1 MAAFAAMT
9 GRSRLGQ
16 NVGRG
21 GVART
26 GEGLSRRIERWFP
39 DRQVLVRG
47 PDRISAIMLSR
58 RQQMIGAAVAVVGVV
73 WLAGASIGI
82 ACSYRM
88 ESQAARAAQRLQIA
102 AASEQAAIDKISAEC
117 VHLAEERD
125 LAVAQADQMRDVAVA
140 KADQARDLAV
150 ARAELLRDQ
159 AITQERQAAA
169 ADDEIT
175 QQLIRQTQAT
185 IGHVETIIQS
195 TGLDPDRL
203 AQLPAP
209 AGADELAATP
219 TPAVTADD
227 LPRADVLSQEISRL
241 QDLGNVLEQLP
252 LLSPVA
258 EVSIS
263 SPFGYR
269 PNPWTGAREFH
280 VGIDIRGAV
289 GSPVYATAPG
299 VVTFAGVSTGYG
311 NLVIIDHGYGLT
323 TRYSHLQK
331 IMVTLGAAVAEHQ
344 EIGLLG
350 NTGWSTGPHL
360 LYETRVDGQPE
371 NPLNFIKATP

>member
-1 MAAFAAMT
+1 
-9 GRSRLGQ
+9 
-16 NVGRG
+16 
-21 GVART
+21 
-26 GEGLSRRIERWFP
+26 LSRRIERWFP
-39 DRQVLVRG
+39 DRQLLVRG

-58 RQQMIGAAVAVVGVV
+58 RQQMIGAAVAVVSVV

-82 ACSYRM
+82 ACSYRS

-102 AASEQAAIDKISAEC
+102 AADDQAAINKISAEC

-125 LAVAQADQMRDVAVA
+125 LAVAQADQLRDVAVA

-159 AITQERQAAA
+159 AIAQERQAAA
-169 ADDEIT
+169 ADNEIT
-175 QQLIRQTQAT
+175 EQLISQTQAT
-185 IGHVETIIQS
+185 IGHVETIIKS
-195 TGLDPDRL
+195 TGLDPDRMAQISSSPVAADKPGLTAGDL
-203 AQLPAP
+203 A
-209 AGADELAATP
+209 
-219 TPAVTADD
+219 
-227 LPRADVLSQEISRL
+227 RADALSQEINRL
-241 QDLGNVLEQLP
+241 QSLGNVLEQLP

-269 PNPWTGAREFH
+269 PDPWTGAREFH

-289 GSPVYATAPG
+289 GSPVFATAPG

-331 IMVTLGAAVAEHQ
+331 ILVTLGAPVTEHQ
-344 EIGLLG
+344 KIGLLG
-350 NTGWSTGPHL
+350 DTGWSTGPHL

>member
-1 MAAFAAMT
+1 MFQ
-9 GRSRLGQ
+9 G
-16 NVGRG
+16 G
-21 GVART
+21 GVARA
-26 GEGLSRRIERWFP
+26 GEGLSGRIERWFP

-47 PDRISAIMLSR
+47 PDKISAIMLSR
-58 RQQMIGAAVAVVGVV
+58 RQQMIGAAVAVVSVI
-73 WLAGASIGI
+73 WLAAASIGI
-82 ACSYRM
+82 ACSYRT
-88 ESQAARAAQRLQIA
+88 ESEAAHAEQRLQIA
-102 AASEQAAIDKISAEC
+102 AADDQAAINRISAEC

-140 KADQARDLAV
+140 KADQVRDLAV
-150 ARAELLRDQ
+150 AQADLLRDQ
-159 AITQERQAAA
+159 AMSQERLAAA
-169 ADDEIT
+169 TDNEIT

-185 IGHVETIIQS
+185 IGHVETIIES

-203 AQLPAP
+203 AQLPPP
-209 AGADELAATP
+209 AAADELAAP
-219 TPAVTADD
+219 PPAMAAADM
-227 LPRADVLSQEISRL
+227 PRADVLSQEISRL
-241 QDLGNVLEQLP
+241 QSLGNVLEQLP

-269 PNPWTGAREFH
+269 PDPWTGAREFH

-311 NLVIIDHGYGLT
+311 NLVVIDHGYGLT

-331 IMVTLGAAVAEHQ
+331 ILVAMGAAVTEHQ

>member
-1 MAAFAAMT
+1 MF
-9 GRSRLGQ
+9 GGD
-16 NVGRG
+16 

-26 GEGLSRRIERWFP
+26 AEDLSRRIERWFP

-58 RQQMIGAAVAVVGVV
+58 RQQMIGAAVAVLAVV

-82 ACSYRM
+82 ACSYRT
-88 ESQAARAAQRLQIA
+88 ESQDARLAQRLQIA
-102 AASEQAAIDKISAEC
+102 AASDQAAIDKISAEC

-125 LAVAQADQMRDVAVA
+125 LAVAQADQVRDLAVA
-140 KADQARDLAV
+140 KADQVRDLAV
-150 ARAELLRDQ
+150 ARADLLRDQ

-169 ADDEIT
+169 TDDEIT

-185 IGHVETIIQS
+185 IGHVETIIKS

-209 AGADELAATP
+209 AGADELAATA
-219 TPAVTADD
+219 TPLVTADD
-227 LPRADVLSQEISRL
+227 LPRADALSQEISRL
-241 QDLGNVLEQLP
+241 QTLGNVLEQLP

-269 PNPWTGAREFH
+269 PDPWTGAREFH

-331 IMVTLGAAVAEHQ
+331 IMVTLGAAVSEHQ

-371 NPLNFIKATP
+371 NPLNFIKAAP

>member
-1 MAAFAAMT
+1 MF
-9 GRSRLGQ
+9 
-16 NVGRG
+16 GRG

-26 GEGLSRRIERWFP
+26 DEGFSRRIERWFP

-47 PDRISAIMLSR
+47 PDKFHAVMLSQ
-58 RQQMIGAAVAVVGVV
+58 RQQIIGAAAAVAGLV

-82 ACSYRM
+82 ACSYRA

-102 AASEQAAIDKISAEC
+102 AAGDQAAIDKISAEC

-125 LAVAQADQMRDVAVA
+125 LAVAQANQLRDVAVA
-140 KADQARDLAV
+140 KAEQARDLAV
-150 ARAELLRDQ
+150 AQANLLRDQ
-159 AITQERQAAA
+159 AVAQEKLTAATDNA
-169 ADDEIT
+169 VTE
-175 QQLIRQTQAT
+175 QLIKQTQST
-185 IGHVETIIQS
+185 IGHVETIIKS
-195 TGLDPDRL
+195 TGLDPDRMAQISSPPAANRPELTAGDL
-203 AQLPAP
+203 A
-209 AGADELAATP
+209 
-219 TPAVTADD
+219 
-227 LPRADVLSQEISRL
+227 RADVLSQEISRL
-241 QDLGNVLEQLP
+241 QNLGNVLEQLP

-331 IMVTLGAAVAEHQ
+331 IMVTLNAAVAEHQ